1 MFVSL
6 VRPLAVAIALGA
18 LVTTSFPVAADPGT
32 ITKYELPDGTI
43 VYSDTPVPGAKVVGE
58 IVVPPS
64 PSRPPFAPP
73 SSTPP
78 APQDT
83 APSAPPPGPD
93 DTPPVIAEDH
103 DGKCYLRVTSG
114 WQWVEIHVEGLVP
127 GERFV
132 MELRAD
138 GELTLNKTS
147 ATDAGE
153 RGWVLFPAMLAKSGT
168 NSITVKSSHCEMSA
182 SFHWPQ

>member
-1 MFVSL
+1 MS
-6 VRPLAVAIALGA
+6 RGRSISIAIALGLL
-18 LVTTSFPVAADPGT
+18 LVGGLPAGADPGK
-32 ITKYELPDGTI
+32 ITKYVLPDGTV

-64 PSRPPFAPP
+64 PSKPPAAPA
-73 SSTPP
+73 TGTTP
-78 APQDT
+78 APQDAVPT
-83 APSAPPPGPD
+83 APPPGPD
-93 DTPPVIAEDH
+93 DTPPVIAEDR

-153 RGWVLFPAMLAKSGT
+153 RGWVLFPAMLAKSGA
-168 NSITVKSSHCEMSA
+168 NSITVRSSHCELSA